1 MNIYHLSKVNV
12 FPAKHFVWLILI
24 FLTDPSAMNKLNDVD
39 IMGSGMTELIDINVN
54 EEVLVLLKETIPTT
68 EDILVRFEDI
78 TNKTSDYVI
87 TNQQKQAIANVLEYY
102 SYLE

>member
-1 MNIYHLSKVNV
+1 
-12 FPAKHFVWLILI
+12 
-24 FLTDPSAMNKLNDVD
+24 MNKLNDVD